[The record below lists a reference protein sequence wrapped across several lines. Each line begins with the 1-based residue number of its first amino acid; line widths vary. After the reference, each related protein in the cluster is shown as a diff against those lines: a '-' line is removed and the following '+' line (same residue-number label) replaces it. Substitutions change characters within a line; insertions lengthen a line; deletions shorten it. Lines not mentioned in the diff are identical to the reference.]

1 MPFILLFAV
10 LLVLIPVLM
19 YNNLVRKKNATD
31 NAFYSMDVQLKK
43 RHDLIPQLIDTVKG
57 YMQHERTLLE
67 SLTQLRQQAMTNSPV
82 NDRVKLDN
90 ALQSLIRQ
98 LSITVEKYPEL
109 KASTQFL
116 RLQGAINETEEQLA
130 ASRRYYN
137 AAVNDY
143 HNAIQSF
150 PSSLIAG
157 WAGMRQRDYFSI
169 DEKAGQ
175 TPVITMN

>member
-1 MPFILLFAV
+1 MPLILLIAV
-10 LLVLIPVLM
+10 LLVIIPVLM
-19 YNNLVRKKNATD
+19 YNMLIRKRNATD

-67 SLTQLRQQAMTNSPV
+67 SLTQLRQQSLSAVPV

-90 ALQSLIRQ
+90 ALQSLISQ
-98 LSITVEKYPEL
+98 LNITVENYPEL

-143 HNAIQSF
+143 HNALQSF

-157 WAGMRQRDYFSI
+157 WAGMKQRDYFSI
-169 DEKAGQ
+169 DEAAGK
-175 TPVITMN
+175 TPVVTIN